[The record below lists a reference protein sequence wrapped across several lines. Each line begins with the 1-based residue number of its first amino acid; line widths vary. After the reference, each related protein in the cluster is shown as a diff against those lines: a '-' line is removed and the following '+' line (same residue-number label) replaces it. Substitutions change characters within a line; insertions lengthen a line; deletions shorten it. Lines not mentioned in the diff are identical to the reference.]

1 MAFQRFN
8 RQFDP
13 AKHGDRPT
21 EAFKISRSK
30 IDMFIKCAR
39 CMYLDVRLGVKQP
52 DSYPLTLNIAVD
64 ALLKKEFDTHR
75 VARTAHPYMK
85 AYGIDAVPFEHP
97 KMEEWRHNFT
107 GVQYVYPGTNFL
119 VFGAVDDIWVNP
131 AGELIVVDY
140 KATSKASEPSLDGDL
155 GAQYRRQMEVYQ
167 WLLSRNGFAVS
178 PTGYFVYVNGD
189 KDKAAFDK
197 KLEFKVSVLPCE
209 GDSAWV
215 EPTLAKIKSCLMSD
229 ELPESN
235 TECQYCN
242 YRLQAARIEIP
253 ATTQKA
259 TKPRKPKTPGL
270 F

>member
-13 AKHGDRPT
+13 KSEQP
-21 EAFKISRSK
+21 FKISRSK
-30 IDMFIKCAR
+30 IDAFIKCPR
-39 CMYLDVRLGVKQP
+39 CMYLDVRLGIKQP

-64 ALLKKEFDTHR
+64 ALLKKEFDAHR
-75 VARTAHPYMK
+75 AAKTAHPYME

-107 GVQYVYPGTNFL
+107 GVQCLHEPTNFT

-140 KATSKASEPSLDGDL
+140 KATSKATEPSLDGDL
-155 GAQYRRQMEVYQ
+155 GDQYRRQMEVYQ
-167 WLLSRNGFAVS
+167 WLLRKNGFKVSAV
-178 PTGYFVYVNGD
+178 GYFVYVNGD
-189 KDKAAFDK
+189 KDKEAFDK

-215 EPTLAKIKSCLMSD
+215 EPTLIKIRQTLMGD
-229 ELPESN
+229 ELPASGEQ
-235 TECQYCN
+235 CQYCP
-242 YRLQAARIEIP
+242 YRLQAAKVE
-253 ATTQKA
+253 QVV
-259 TKPRKPKTPGL
+259 TKKPSVSKSKPQGL

>member
-1 MAFQRFN
+1 
-8 RQFDP
+8 
-13 AKHGDRPT
+13 
-21 EAFKISRSK
+21 
-30 IDMFIKCAR
+30 MFIKCAR

-64 ALLKKEFDTHR
+64 ALLKKEFDVHR
-75 VARTAHPYMK
+75 EAKTAHPYME
-85 AYGIDAVPFEHP
+85 AYGIDAVPFEHR

-107 GVQYVYPGTNFL
+107 GVQYLDPATNFL

-167 WLLSRNGFAVS
+167 WLLAKNGFTVS
-178 PTGYFVYVNGD
+178 RIGYFVYVNGD
-189 KDKAAFDK
+189 KDKEAFDK

-209 GDSAWV
+209 GDAAWIPHTLQRIKTCLSAA
-215 EPTLAKIKSCLMSD
+215 T
-229 ELPESN
+229 LPESGPN
-235 TECQYCN
+235 CQYCT
-242 YRLQAARIEIP
+242 YRLQAARIEAP
-253 ATTQKA
+253 AAEKKPA
-259 TKPRKPKTPGL
+259 VPRKPKTPGL